1 MRRCVVNR
9 RKGGIALRLFGMIGL
24 AWHGDGEMM
33 GFIKPSDAQ
42 IFTWALIGGF
52 SAWGGVVR
60 YIIDVQGRQK
70 KWNIFGVFSQVI
82 VSGFTGLLGGL
93 LGFESERSYYIT
105 LAIAGL
111 FGAMGNTALS
121 YIWQK
126 ILSMAAK

>member
-1 MRRCVVNR
+1 MQRCVVNR
-9 RKGGIALRLFGMIGL
+9 RKGGIALHLFGIVGL

-111 FGAMGNTALS
+111 FGAMGNTAFKLYLAENS
-121 YIWQK
+121 
-126 ILSMAAK
+126 

>member
-52 SAWGGVVR
+52 
-60 YIIDVQGRQK
+60 
-70 KWNIFGVFSQVI
+70 
-82 VSGFTGLLGGL
+82 LLGAVWCVI
-93 LGFESERSYYIT
+93 S
-105 LAIAGL
+105 
-111 FGAMGNTALS
+111 
-121 YIWQK
+121 
-126 ILSMAAK
+126 

>member
-1 MRRCVVNR
+1 
-9 RKGGIALRLFGMIGL
+9 
-24 AWHGDGEMM
+24 M

-126 ILSMAAK
+126 IISMAAK